1 MRCNIYVDVWY
12 YNDRKIC
19 CMIHFINV
27 PYKID
32 CKFYILANN
41 NGDNLNKVFTIGSFH
56 IITSQQQITDY
67 GHIIYFY

>member
-1 MRCNIYVDVWY
+1 
-12 YNDRKIC
+12 
-19 CMIHFINV
+19 MIHFINV

-56 IITSQQQITDY
+56 VITSQQQITDY